1 MANANAIVNRTNR
14 TITITKAY
22 NAKASIY
29 GTIEY
34 DTLTKIQSQ
43 NPGFRV
49 VVQSPTRK
57 SVPLGK
63 ITYAQIE
70 KYIKSHDDETKSIWN
85 EYLKLRGKTDND
97 EDETENEDEIR
108 VKVSVTFFE
117 VKKWFAKKYPHFT
130 KEAKARKEEI
140 KKILEKEVG

>member
-1 MANANAIVNRTNR
+1 MANAIINRTNR

-57 SVPLGK
+57 SIPLGK

-70 KYIKSHDDETKSIWN
+70 KYIKSHDDEAKSIWN

-108 VKVSVTFFE
+108 VEVSVTFFE

-130 KEAKARKEEI
+130 EEAKARKEEI
-140 KKILEKEVG
+140 KKILGKEDN

>member
-1 MANANAIVNRTNR
+1 MTNAIVNRTNR

-63 ITYAQIE
+63 ITRPQIE
-70 KYIKSHDDETKSIWN
+70 KYIKSHDDENQSIWN
-85 EYLKLRGKTDND
+85 EYLKLRGKTGND
-97 EDETENEDEIR
+97 ENEDEEENEDEVR

-117 VKKWFAKKYPHFT
+117 IKKWFVMKYPHFIQ
-130 KEAKARKEEI
+130 EAKARKKEI
-140 KKILEKEVG
+140 KKIMEKEVE

>member
-1 MANANAIVNRTNR
+1 MANAIVNRTNR

-49 VVQSPTRK
+49 VVQSSTRK

-63 ITYAQIE
+63 ITRPQIE
-70 KYIKSHDDETKSIWN
+70 KYIKSHDDENQSIWS
-85 EYLKLRGKTDND
+85 EYLKLRGTTDD
-97 EDETENEDEIR
+97 EDEEKENEDEIR
-108 VKVSVTFFE
+108 VKVSASFFE
-117 VKKWFAKKYPHFT
+117 IKKWFAKQYPCFAE
-130 KEAKARKEEI
+130 EAKARKKEI
-140 KKILEKEVG
+140 KKILEKEVV